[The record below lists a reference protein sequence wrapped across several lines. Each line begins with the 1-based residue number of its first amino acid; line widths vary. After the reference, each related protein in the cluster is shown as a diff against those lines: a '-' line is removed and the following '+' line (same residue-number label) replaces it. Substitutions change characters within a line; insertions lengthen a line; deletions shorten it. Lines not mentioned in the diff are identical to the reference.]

1 MQQYLTNN
9 IYQSFLKSIGC
20 DWFTPFN
27 KNKFMTCGEF
37 TLCADLNEIGVLERK
52 KEDGL
57 FKFKVNGIHIFK

>member
-9 IYQSFLKSIGC
+9 IYQSFLKRIGG

-37 TLCADLNEIGVLERK
+37 TLCADLHEIGVLERK
-52 KEDGL
+52 REDGL
-57 FKFKVNGIHIFK
+57 FKFKVNGIHIPK